1 MDEEDLVA
9 FILNGLDDEYEPA
22 ISRLV
27 TRVEPVTVA
36 EFYSI
41 LLNYENRQNLLH
53 DAFANAANHGRGG
66 PPNRGDAGR
75 GRGAPAPA
83 IAATTRSRGR
93 SRSRSTMPASST
105 TAIWQSSLSTVGGIC
120 RCIVPEILPVLIVQ
134 QNRVQFCDG
143 NKFYSCHQSRDSRFI
158 FII

>member
-27 TRVEPVTVA
+27 TRVELVTVA

-66 PPNRGDAGR
+66 PPNRGDLWAW
-75 GRGAPAPA
+75 RGALLRHS
-83 IAATTRSRGR
+83 ATTRQARIGEHHAASA
-93 SRSRSTMPASST
+93 PPQFASSCHGS
-105 TAIWQSSLSTVGGIC
+105 AFSV
-120 RCIVPEILPVLIVQ
+120 RCIQ
-134 QNRVQFCDG
+134 QKNRG
-143 NKFYSCHQSRDSRFI
+143 SA
-158 FII
+158 IIYH